1 MGFLRLVMG
10 SGARVLDCTGLKC
23 GVLAVNTRKALDEL
37 VKGERIEV
45 VSDDVAALNDVK
57 SLARRLGFKVVS
69 SEETEKQ
76 VRIVVE
82 KV

>member
-1 MGFLRLVMG
+1 MD
-10 SGARVLDCTGLKC
+10 SRVLDCTGARC
-23 GVLAVNTRKALDEL
+23 GVLAVKTRKALDEL

-45 VSDDVAALNDVK
+45 VSDDVAALSDVR
-57 SLARRLGFKVVS
+57 SLAGRLGFKVVS
-69 SEETEKQ
+69 SEEKPDQ